1 MKYNGVI
8 ENKLRFIEN
17 KVEEI
22 RSWNII
28 SLNEIKESSLIR
40 NAVE

>member
-1 MKYNGVI
+1 MKYNGVM
-8 ENKLRFIEN
+8 ENKLRLLES

-28 SLNEIKESSLIR
+28 TLNEIKEKINSPDDF
-40 NAVE
+40 